1 MTFEGHTEFQLTDM
15 LGHVFQVREYHM
27 HGTGEMGK

>member
-1 MTFEGHTEFQLTDM
+1 MAFEGHTEFQLTDT
-15 LGHVFQVREYHM
+15 LGQVFQVREHHL